1 MKRKHRPDN
10 VSSSS
15 SSSSSVTSSRAS
27 AASSDQAAFQPSP
40 AKSPYQPPSDAS
52 YSSSGGGSYLPPQP
66 QEAESPQFRKPREQ
80 AYTPERAPAP
90 GDAVR
95 AQSEPPSNGDSA
107 PKDGDQ
113 MDGAMMSRVYS
124 DDSLDVRL
132 KSSTRPGMGP
142 GGQKMSF
149 DASTTSLA
157 SAVRIFIIS
166 EKMSS
171 LPSGC
176 SDVCA
181 CTVYQL

>member
-15 SSSSSVTSSRAS
+15 SSSGSVTSSRVS
-27 AASSDQAAFQPSP
+27 ATSSDQAAFQPSP

-52 YSSSGGGSYLPPQP
+52 YSSARGSYLPPQP
-66 QEAESPQFRKPREQ
+66 LEAESPQSRKPKEQ

-113 MDGAMMSRVYS
+113 MDGSMMSRVYS
-124 DDSLDVRL
+124 DDNLDVRL

-166 EKMSS
+166 EKMSG

-181 CTVYQL
+181 CTVYHL